1 MKGKLG
7 LLLHLA
13 ALVVAAVCAYLVF
26 SAGKQKTEKG
36 KVILEVE
43 PDQLSRLAFDSGK
56 KQVVA
61 VARKGGGFSMTVTE
75 QIHKPVPV
83 EKKDK
88 EKKEEAKDK
97 PPAAPK
103 GTAHPAAKMITET
116 TVNAYRAS
124 QEFEKT
130 LARLLPLRAERDLGK
145 VSDQKLSQFGMV
157 EDGRTLI
164 VEAQK
169 QKVTYPIGAQ
179 TYGGATIYVQEQPD
193 GPVYLVSSTLIR
205 SLDVRGTRYLER
217 RLVGLQKKD
226 VERLA
231 VGTLTASREFF
242 QQKREKK
249 RNIWVP
255 ADSPEAA
262 ADLFTNW
269 VERAFRLGATEYLDQ
284 DPVPPPKPEF
294 KLLYFRGSKKLDE
307 LQVASAEAEAGKRD
321 FFARSQFTGGW
332 VKLRRQDAEAVV
344 NDLANVLEQ

>member
-26 SAGKQKTEKG
+26 SAGKEKTEKG

-43 PDQLSRLAFDSGK
+43 PDQLTRLAFDSGK

-61 VARKGGGFSMTVTE
+61 VAREGGGFTMTVTE
-75 QIHKPVPV
+75 QIHKPVAAP
-83 EKKDK
+83 KKDK
-88 EKKEEAKDK
+88 DKKEGEKD
-97 PPAAPK
+97 AP
-103 GTAHPAAKMITET
+103 PAAKMITET
-116 TVNAYRAS
+116 TVNTYRAS

-145 VSDQKLSQFGMV
+145 VDNQKLSQFGMV
-157 EDGRTLI
+157 EAGRTLI

-169 QKVTYPIGAQ
+169 QKVTYLIGAQ
-179 TYGGATIYVQEQPD
+179 TYGGATTYVQEQPD
-193 GPVYLVSSTLIR
+193 GPVYLISSTLIR

-217 RLVGLQKKD
+217 RLVGVEKKD
-226 VERLA
+226 VERVA
-231 VGTLTASREFF
+231 VGTLTASREFL
-242 QQKREKK
+242 QKKREKK

-255 ADSPEAA
+255 ADSPDAT

-321 FFARSQFTGGW
+321 FFARSGFTGGW

>member
-7 LLLHLA
+7 LTLHLA
-13 ALVVAAVCAYLVF
+13 ALVIAAVCAYLVF
-26 SAGKQKTEKG
+26 SAGKEKIEKG

-43 PDQLSRLAFDSGK
+43 PDELTRLAFDTGK

-61 VARKGGGFSMTVTE
+61 AARKGGGFTMTVTE
-75 QIHKPVPV
+75 QVHKPVAAP
-83 EKKDK
+83 
-88 EKKEEAKDK
+88 KKEEKAGDAKDAKEK
-97 PPAAPK
+97 PPAP
-103 GTAHPAAKMITET
+103 KMITET
-116 TVNAYRAS
+116 TVNTYRAS

-145 VSDQKLSQFGMV
+145 VDENKLSQFGMV
-157 EDGRTLI
+157 EAGRTLI

-169 QKVTYPIGAQ
+169 QKVTYLIGAQ
-179 TYGGATIYVQEQPD
+179 TYGGATTYVQEQPE
-193 GPVYLVSSTLIR
+193 GPVYLISSTLIR

-217 RLVGLQKKD
+217 RLVGVDKND
-226 VERLA
+226 VERVA
-231 VGTLTASREFF
+231 VGTLTATREFL

-255 ADSPEAA
+255 ADSPDVTN
-262 ADLFTNW
+262 DLFTNW
-269 VERAFRLGATEYLDQ
+269 VERVFRLGAAEYLDQ

-307 LQVASAEAEAGKRD
+307 LEVASAEAEAGKRD
-321 FFARSQFTGGW
+321 FFARSGFTGGW

-344 NDLANVLEQ
+344 NDLATVLEQ

>member
-1 MKGKLG
+1 
-7 LLLHLA
+7 
-13 ALVVAAVCAYLVF
+13 
-26 SAGKQKTEKG
+26 
-36 KVILEVE
+36 
-43 PDQLSRLAFDSGK
+43 
-56 KQVVA
+56 VA
-61 VARKGGGFSMTVTE
+61 VAREGGGFTMTVTE
-75 QIHKPVPV
+75 QIHKPVVVPKK
-83 EKKDK
+83 EKDK
-88 EKKEEAKDK
+88 KDK

-103 GTAHPAAKMITET
+103 GTAKVAARMITET
-116 TVNAYRAS
+116 TVNTYRAS

-145 VSDQKLSQFGMV
+145 VGDKKLSQFGMV
-157 EDGRTLI
+157 EAGRTMI

-169 QKVTYPIGAQ
+169 QKVTYLIGSQ
-179 TYGGATIYVQEQPD
+179 TYGGATTYVQQQPE
-193 GPVYLVSSTLIR
+193 GPVYLISSTLIR
-205 SLDVRGTRYLER
+205 SLDVRSTRYLER
-217 RLVGLQKKD
+217 RLVGVEKKN
-226 VERLA
+226 VERVA
-231 VGTLTASREFF
+231 VGTLTASREFI

-255 ADSPEAA
+255 ADSPDAA

-269 VERAFRLGATEYLDQ
+269 VDRAFRLGATEYLDQ

-321 FFARSQFTGGW
+321 FFARSNFTGGW